1 MLRLLGDSIS
11 IDDIDEKTKREL
23 DLIFGELY
31 RERSVWEIGYSQFQS
46 VCWKILN
53 SSQVP

>member
-1 MLRLLGDSIS
+1 MLIDLGES
-11 IDDIDEKTKREL
+11 IDDKIKIDLFLRE
-23 DLIFGELY
+23 IY